1 MQITPGNCSPFPKM
15 GREDALKA
23 QGEKKGDHQCD
34 KRLPIVKQ
42 LKVGGF
48 IVEIDGDGAVV
59 PRLCGCCGQGVT
71 PRSSGL
77 GS

>member
-1 MQITPGNCSPFPKM
+1 MRVARQAPAAVT
-15 GREDALKA
+15 GRLVGKLKA
-23 QGEKKGDHQCD
+23 QGEKKGDHQFD